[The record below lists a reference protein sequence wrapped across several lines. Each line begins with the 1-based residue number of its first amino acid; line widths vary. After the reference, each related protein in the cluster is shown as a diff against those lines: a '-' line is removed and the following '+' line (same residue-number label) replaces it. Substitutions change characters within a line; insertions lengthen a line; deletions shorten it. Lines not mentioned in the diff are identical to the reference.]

1 MEGGTVST
9 DTGEQ
14 QINVILAAL
23 DPRLDTIPM
32 VFCTLVEQDYA
43 GMQDCSCR
51 RWATICEDEGS
62 TIILSQDEADRLGY
76 PYTSVFNRITCR
88 VHSSLDAVG
97 LTAVLS
103 SRLAD
108 AGISANVVAG
118 YHHDHIFVPHDRAQE
133 AVGILMSLQEGAS
146 HG

>member
-1 MEGGTVST
+1 MEDGTVST

-14 QINVILAAL
+14 RMDVILAAL
-23 DPRLDTIPM
+23 DPHLDTIPM
-32 VFCTLVEQDYA
+32 VFCTLLGQDV
-43 GMQDCSCR
+43 SPR
-51 RWATICEDEGS
+51 RWATICEDEGI

-76 PYTSVFNRITCR
+76 PYTSVFNRITCT

-97 LTAVLS
+97 LTAILS

-118 YHHDHIFVPHDRAQE
+118 YHHDHIFVPHARAQE
-133 AVGILMSLQEGAS
+133 AVEILKGVQKGACD
-146 HG
+146 G